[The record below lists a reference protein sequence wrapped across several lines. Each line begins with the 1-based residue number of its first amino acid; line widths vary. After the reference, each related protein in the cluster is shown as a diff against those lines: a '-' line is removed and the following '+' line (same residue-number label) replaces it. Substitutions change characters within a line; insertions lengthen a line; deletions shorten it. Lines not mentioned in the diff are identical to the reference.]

1 MVNGSSTGDGQTG
14 VQISLYHLFC
24 QMHLIGN
31 PPQIGVLDKTIYRLT
46 HQEIQRQGRLQ
57 A

>member
-31 PPQIGVLDKTIYRLT
+31 PPQIGFLDKTIYRLT